1 MSADT
6 ARHTLTVVIPALN
19 EEEAIEATVTKCLD
33 AVDHIK
39 EAAGLE
45 SVEIIVVSDG
55 STDRTAEIVR
65 AIPGVRLIEFER
77 NRGYGAALKEGF
89 RRGTGSLVAFL
100 DADGTCDPWYFGE
113 MCRLATVEQAD
124 VVLGSRMGENSEMPP
139 VRRLGNRL
147 YALLLGFLCGR
158 ATSDTASGMR
168 VIRRAALDH
177 LFPLPDGLHFT
188 PAMSARALLNGLR
201 VIEIPMEY
209 RERIGR
215 SKLKVLADGV
225 LFLRAI
231 IDGVLCY
238 RPERIFLLG
247 FTLCLLAGTLLAISP
262 LEFYIENRFLEEW
275 MIYRFLVCGLLGSV
289 GFQLL
294 AGVAVSQKMSTFG
307 LRRCAEDLFWPTL
320 CTRLFEGS
328 RPWCF
333 AGAAALA
340 SLALVWPGLV
350 EYVTTWHVTL
360 HWSRFVLA
368 IFGFLVATQAAVAG
382 IIMRVLQIW
391 KTQLQ
396 DRARKE
402 DCDAVRIDAPSPSP
416 VHLWQTPSRGR
427 TRVFSG

>member
-1 MSADT
+1 MPADAT
-6 ARHTLTVVIPALN
+6 RHTLTVVIPALN
-19 EEEAIEATVTKCLD
+19 EEEAIQATVTKCLA
-33 AVDHIK
+33 AVDSVK
-39 EAAGLE
+39 ETADLE

-65 AIPGVRLIEFER
+65 AIPGVKLIEFER

-89 RRGTGSLVAFL
+89 RRGTGSLVGFL
-100 DADGTCDPWYFGE
+100 DADGTCDPLYFGE
-113 MCRLATVEQAD
+113 MSRLAITEQAD
-124 VVLGSRMGENSEMPP
+124 VVLGSRMGEDSEMPR

-147 YALLLGFLCGR
+147 YALLLGFLCGK

-177 LFPLPDGLHFT
+177 LYPLPDGLHFT

-201 VIEIPMEY
+201 VIEIPMSY

-238 RPERIFLLG
+238 RPERIFLLA
-247 FTLCLLAGTLLAISP
+247 FTLCLLAGTLLAVSP
-262 LEFYIENRFLEEW
+262 LEFYLENRFVEEW
-275 MIYRFLVCGLLGSV
+275 MIYRFLVCGLLGSA

-307 LRRCAEDLFWPTL
+307 VRRRAEDSFWPTL
-320 CTRLFEGS
+320 CARLFEGS
-328 RPWCF
+328 RPWYF
-333 AGAAALA
+333 AGAVALT
-340 SLALVWPGLV
+340 SLGLVWPGLV

-360 HWSRFVLA
+360 HWSRFVVA

-382 IIMRVLQIW
+382 ILMRVLQIW
-391 KTQLQ
+391 KTQLH
-396 DRARKE
+396 DRAQAE
-402 DCDAVRIDAPSPSP
+402 DRAVQRTSVPAAAPTHIAQPSF
-416 VHLWQTPSRGR
+416 GAR